1 MTIQVCIGSACHV
14 RGSYQVK
21 HIFEELIR
29 QNGLE
34 NQVVLRP
41 AFCLGVCGQG
51 VGVRVDGRTISGVTA
66 ENAADLFRQY
76 VLKEG

>member
-1 MTIQVCIGSACHV
+1 MTIQVCIGSSCHV
-14 RGSYQVK
+14 RGSYEVK
-21 HIFEELIR
+21 TIFEELIR

-34 NQVVLRP
+34 GQVALRP
-41 AFCLGVCGQG
+41 AFCLGVCGEG
-51 VGVRVDGRTISGVTA
+51 VGVRIDGQTLSGVTK